1 MMRQSPSEVCSPLEE
16 TDQSQQASDVRRKET
31 DASFWGKFM
40 QPLKKGELT
49 RSRIVAEAASA
60 FNQHGYAGTSMQDL
74 MTATGLQK
82 GGIYRHFE
90 SKEDLAAAA
99 FEHAWNEVKLSRTHG
114 LDEVPGAIAKLRFFV
129 ERFATT
135 RPKLAGGCPLMNMAI
150 EADDGNPALRGLA
163 LDALKEWQQQLQE
176 IVAEG
181 IRSGEIE
188 PSTAPRQVANVI
200 IATLEGALMISRL
213 ERSRDALSEG
223 SLRLFAELDRIC
235 VHTGEQH

>member
-1 MMRQSPSEVCSPLEE
+1 
-16 TDQSQQASDVRRKET
+16 
-31 DASFWGKFM
+31 M
-40 QPLKKGELT
+40 QTLRKGELT

-99 FEHAWNEVKLSRTHG
+99 FEHAWNEVKSSRAQG
-114 LDEVPGAIAKLRFFV
+114 LDEVDGAIAKLKMFV
-129 ERFATT
+129 ERFVTI
-135 RPKLAGGCPLMNMAI
+135 RPRLAGGCPLMNMTV
-150 EADDGNPALRGLA
+150 EADDGNPALRKLA
-163 LDALKEWQQQLQE
+163 LDALREWQEQLQE

-181 IRSGEIE
+181 IHAGQIE
-188 PSTAPRQVANVI
+188 PSTAPRQIANSI

-213 ERSRDALSEG
+213 ERSRDALLEG
-223 SLRLFAELDRIC
+223 RFRLFAEFDKISLHNAD
-235 VHTGEQH
+235 QP